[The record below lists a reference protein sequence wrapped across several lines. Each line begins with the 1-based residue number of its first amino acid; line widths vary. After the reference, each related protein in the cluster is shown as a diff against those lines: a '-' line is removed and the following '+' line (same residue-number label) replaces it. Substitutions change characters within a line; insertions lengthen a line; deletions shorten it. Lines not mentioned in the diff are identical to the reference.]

1 MHEEDNFISQKMANH
16 LCSTNERHLYLA
28 VQRNFKQPKM
38 KNFATAV
45 LKKSVHERCMRE
57 KSKYNVEAA
66 ADGKRDDLAGEMR
79 EPL

>member
-1 MHEEDNFISQKMANH
+1 
-16 LCSTNERHLYLA
+16 
-28 VQRNFKQPKM
+28 M